1 MYTMLPREFFD
12 KLPAKPALMNIN
24 RTGLGVAQQSF
35 KIDGVAY
42 LNLELQGTNSSYI
55 LQYEPVITSSDISSC
70 IFAINSKKRFYEV
83 RRLHSVIFLK
93 RIMEKK

>member
-1 MYTMLPREFFD
+1 
-12 KLPAKPALMNIN
+12 MNIN

-55 LQYEPVITSSDISSC
+55 LQYEPVIISSDISSC
-70 IFAINSKKRFYEV
+70 IFGINSEKHFYEV
-83 RRLHSVIFLK
+83 RRLHSENLIIILSPL
-93 RIMEKK
+93 